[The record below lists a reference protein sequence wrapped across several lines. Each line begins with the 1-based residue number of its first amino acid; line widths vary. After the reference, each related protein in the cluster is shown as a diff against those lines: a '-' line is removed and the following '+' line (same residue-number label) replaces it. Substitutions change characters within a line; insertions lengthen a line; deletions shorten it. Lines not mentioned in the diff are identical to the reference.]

1 MWSHSSSSGWLI
13 GPRSACA
20 IFQSAW
26 GDGWSRET
34 STPCLATP
42 NLCSSFLQRKG
53 WGESSGNHLLF
64 LVYFIPTLD
73 QDHNLPRVLL
83 PFHLHLHKC
92 ILLSLFW
99 LSLKLFCHHHLF
111 CAYQFKFLLKTTVLR
126 WLPVLLCCYSNR
138 SEEAAYDGDP
148 AGTLAFS
155 LVLSLSILLESELM
169 SSRDGGEPSTGQCTN
184 CCAGQSG

>member
-13 GPRSACA
+13 GPRRACA

-83 PFHLHLHKC
+83 PFHPHLHKC
-92 ILLSLFW
+92 ILL
-99 LSLKLFCHHHLF
+99 
-111 CAYQFKFLLKTTVLR
+111 FLVLIVFETVLSS
-126 WLPVLLCCYSNR
+126 PSLLCLPIQSSCWKQQCC
-138 SEEAAYDGDP
+138 DGSRCFSVAIATGARKP
-148 AGTLAFS
+148 RMTATLQE
-155 LVLSLSILLESELM
+155 LSRLHLSS
-169 SSRDGGEPSTGQCTN
+169 PSPSFWN
-184 CCAGQSG
+184 LN